1 MDSFSVWPKPYE
13 RHALWLALVLP
24 RGFLSRK
31 EIRPELQK
39 GCYRS
44 VFSFL
49 SARCFKVRVPSIR
62 QFRGSQQ
69 CGGCSAFLKHRVARI
84 VRHPLV
90 LKSRLRFGPV
100 RRGVLHQF
108 VGVIL
113 TGQALTSQQDKAV
126 STAEDERRH

>member
-1 MDSFSVWPKPYE
+1 MKVKAPHGEQDGPSVQLNQIFVDSFSVWPKPYE

-49 SARCFKVRVPSIR
+49 SARCFKVRIPL
-62 QFRGSQQ
+62 F
-69 CGGCSAFLKHRVARI
+69 ANFA
-84 VRHPLV
+84 VRNN
-90 LKSRLRFGPV
+90 
-100 RRGVLHQF
+100 
-108 VGVIL
+108 
-113 TGQALTSQQDKAV
+113 
-126 STAEDERRH
+126 AEGAQHF